1 MKGSHICVTSPSY
14 MRRLAGPASCS
25 YRTLGLMLLFKG
37 VCCTLTVHMAREVLT
52 TAQIQCLFCSVLPA
66 PPLFAHLVYILYIKF
81 SKKSKNKRSN
91 SLRTAP
97 ITFALILGIF
107 RIITITYSVIVFCYI
122 PQKLSLLCFMQS
134 NIIFCNC
141 NCRCRCSN
149 CRRNF

>member
-66 PPLFAHLVYILYIKF
+66 SPLFTHLVYILYIKF

-97 ITFALILGIF
+97 ITFALI
-107 RIITITYSVIVFCYI
+107 YI
-122 PQKLSLLCFMQS
+122 
-134 NIIFCNC
+134 
-141 NCRCRCSN
+141 
-149 CRRNF
+149 RNFQNHYHYLLRNSILLYPTEIISFLLYAK